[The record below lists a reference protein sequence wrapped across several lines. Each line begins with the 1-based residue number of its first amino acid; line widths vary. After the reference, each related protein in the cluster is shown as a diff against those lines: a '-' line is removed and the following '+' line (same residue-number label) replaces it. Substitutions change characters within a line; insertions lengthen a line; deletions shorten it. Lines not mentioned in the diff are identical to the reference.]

1 MKNDRQAKR
10 LANLQVVDL
19 TSPEHMQPWPTPFI
33 MTFSATGN
41 VIQSPTHQSTTQR
54 SDLPTLL
61 SQNPSNSSLNSVGIQ
76 RPTINTIA
84 GPSMGIISDTTAGTT
99 VHVDNDIVVLETWS
113 LEESEA
119 QFKHRIPQTA

>member
-1 MKNDRQAKR
+1 
-10 LANLQVVDL
+10 
-19 TSPEHMQPWPTPFI
+19 

-76 RPTINTIA
+76 RPTINTIG
-84 GPSMGIISDTTAGTT
+84 GPSMGIISDTVADATAGTT
-99 VHVDNDIVVLETWS
+99 VHVDNDIVGLETWS